1 MRPHKVR
8 KTESGFKYAIYLPEV
23 HYCTV
28 DYWGEADE
36 HGLVDGVLDYLGWKH
51 GKVTEDEMWP
61 DISACWWLHSRT
73 ALIKWLSLLPVKVH
87 DSKINKV
94 LKLNY
99 D

>member
-1 MRPHKVR
+1 M
-8 KTESGFKYAIYLPEV
+8 TEILRQSTPVAKKDHECFWCGLTIPKGLKHSYEVQVFDGEFNAIRA
-23 HYCTV
+23 H
-28 DYWGEADE
+28 
-36 HGLVDGVLDYLGWKH
+36 
-51 GKVTEDEMWP
+51 
-61 DISACWWLHSRT
+61 SCWWLHSRT